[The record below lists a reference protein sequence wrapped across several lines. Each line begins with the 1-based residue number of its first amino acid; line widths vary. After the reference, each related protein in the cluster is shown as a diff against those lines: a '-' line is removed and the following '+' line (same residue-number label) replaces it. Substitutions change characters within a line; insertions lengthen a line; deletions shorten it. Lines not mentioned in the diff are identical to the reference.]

1 MSERKEAS
9 DCRMSSGVA
18 RLAGVTRRFGELYAL
33 SGIDITLGNQEVVG
47 LLGPNGA
54 GKTTLLRVL
63 CGYLIPDEG
72 EVTVCGADMLADPVT
87 GRKEVGYM
95 PERAPA
101 YGEMTVTE
109 YIDFVAACRGIAA
122 GRRDKVERAL
132 ERSGTH
138 TVSHRLV
145 RNLSKGY
152 RQRLALAAAIV
163 GEPRL
168 IILDEPGTGLD
179 PNQMYELRQLIV
191 SLGNRHTVLV
201 SSHIMQEI
209 EAVSDRVLILDNG
222 KLVAD
227 GSAGEL
233 LGSDGTAFEALV
245 VGASADRL
253 EELVR
258 SFSGNAVVIE
268 RSESGTRIRFEPGE
282 QAEQS
287 VVFDWAVSNGV
298 SLSEIV
304 PVRRG
309 LESLFRRLTAGVS
322 DESTKGAERK

>member
-1 MSERKEAS
+1 MSERNEAS
-9 DCRMSSGVA
+9 DRRMSSGVA
-18 RLAGVTRRFGELYAL
+18 SLVGVTRRFGELCAL

-72 EVTVCGADMLADPVT
+72 EVTVCGTDMLADPVT

-95 PERAPA
+95 PEQAPA

-109 YIDFVAACRGIAA
+109 YMDFVAACRGVAA
-122 GRRDKVERAL
+122 GRRDTVERAL

-138 TVSHRLV
+138 AVSHRLV

-168 IILDEPGTGLD
+168 IILDEPGAGLD

-222 KLVAD
+222 RLVAD
-227 GSAGEL
+227 GSAVEL
-233 LGSDGTAFEALV
+233 LGTGSTAFEALV

-253 EELVR
+253 EELIR
-258 SFSGNAVVIE
+258 SFSGNAVVIA
-268 RSESGTRIRFEPGE
+268 RSESGTRVRFEPGE
-282 QAEQS
+282 EAEQS

-304 PVRRG
+304 PVRRR
-309 LESLFRRLTAGVS
+309 LESLFRTLTAGES
-322 DESTKGAERK
+322 DGSAKGAERQ